1 MQPIQLNGR
10 PIRDAYSITGHTG
23 GIRAMIGWERFIITG
38 SDDTSI
44 KVSIYVLVLKRFG
57 MFQQEV
63 V

>member
-1 MQPIQLNGR
+1 
-10 PIRDAYSITGHTG
+10 
-23 GIRAMIGWERFIITG
+23 MIGWERFIITG